1 LKGLGAKSIRA
12 LALLSKLVYGSEPSW
27 RDPVKFSFSHGGKD
41 GFPYPVDRKTYDKSI
56 EILKTAVEN
65 AKIGNKEKIYAFKRL
80 NEFIPKEFQ

>member
-1 LKGLGAKSIRA
+1 MGPKSIRA
-12 LALLSKLVYGSEPSW
+12 LAFLSKLIYGAEPSW

-65 AKIGNKEKIYAFKRL
+65 AKIGSCERLYALKRL
-80 NEFIPKEFQ
+80 QEFIPKEFQ